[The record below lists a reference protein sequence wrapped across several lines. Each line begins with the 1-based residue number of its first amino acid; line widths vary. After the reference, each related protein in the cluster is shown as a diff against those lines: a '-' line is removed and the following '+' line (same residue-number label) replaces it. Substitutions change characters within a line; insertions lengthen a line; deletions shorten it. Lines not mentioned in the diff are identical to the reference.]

1 MNKVK
6 GRTRAQESTNAI
18 ERMYITMR
26 HLFNRGFYKPM
37 GLSGETLR
45 QALLQLRPEIY
56 GSITE
61 EKVEL
66 NGLKYVLERLPTG
79 IEQCRYINL
88 TSDEGYKKSH
98 FKPIIPPK
106 RRRNCYRIDEEQ
118 MNIEITR
125 GRSDIYDILTHL
137 TFLFIESGKISR
149 KVFIKDIGKTTRDWQ
164 KLEVVVRKK
173 KLTLLERENTLI
185 HVASILGRTFDET
198 LEVYKAFATKE
209 EPERFLDIV
218 YWLGKL
224 AIEEDMQGIK
234 RTITFSPILRE
245 RLGHHIHGEMWA
257 NHIKKTLKKH
267 HLLARPIHIIS
278 ANMHSV
284 MNSLYATQ
292 ALQKEIKTPNHFS
305 LFEELSNPE
314 NETLRD
320 TVKVYA
326 QQNGMISLND
336 TSGTNIDV
344 QIFDTAKID
353 FSKTAFITNASLPN
367 EEKPVLL
374 VMDYAFGEQ
383 AYETID
389 ELLKPYKEG
398 KDIRIHLKVI
408 SISIMGKA
416 GILEG
421 EKGDIMI
428 PTAHVFEGTADNYPF
443 RNELCKK
450 DFEGNGLKV
459 YEGTMITVLGTS
471 LQNKDILNFL
481 HESTWRAIGIEM
493 EGAHYQKAIQAA
505 SKIRKSISEEVKV
518 RYAYYAS
525 DNPLETGSTL
535 ASGGLGITGVK
546 PTYLIT
552 KKILEQIVNSKKY
565 E

>member
-1 MNKVK
+1 MSKIK

-37 GLSGETLR
+37 GISGETLR

-56 GSITE
+56 GSVAE

-66 NGLKYVLERLPTG
+66 NGLRYVLERLPTG
-79 IEQCRYINL
+79 IEECRYINL

-98 FKPIIPPK
+98 LKPIIPPK
-106 RRRNCYRIDEEQ
+106 RKRNCYRIDEEQ
-118 MNIEITR
+118 MNVEITR

-137 TFLFIESGKISR
+137 TFLFIESGKICK
-149 KVFIKDIGKTTRDWQ
+149 KVFIKEIGKTTRDWQ
-164 KLEVVVRKK
+164 KLETSVRKK
-173 KLTLLERENTLI
+173 KLTLAERENAII
-185 HVASILGRTFDET
+185 HTASLLGRTFDET
-198 LEVYKAFATKE
+198 LEAYKSFATKE
-209 EPERFLDIV
+209 EPEQFLHSI

-224 AIEEDMQGIK
+224 AIEEETQGIK
-234 RTITFSPILRE
+234 RTITFSPILQE

-257 NHIKKTLKKH
+257 NHIKKTLKKND
-267 HLLARPIHIIS
+267 LLSRPLHIIS

-284 MNSLYATQ
+284 MNSIYAAQ
-292 ALQKEIKTPNHFS
+292 ALPKAGNATNHFS
-305 LFEELSNPE
+305 PFEELSNPE
-314 NETLRD
+314 NNELRN
-320 TVKVYA
+320 TVKTFA
-326 QQNGMISLND
+326 RKHGMISLD
-336 TSGTNIDV
+336 DISGTNIDV
-344 QIFDTAKID
+344 QLFDTAKID
-353 FSKTAFITNASLPN
+353 FSKTAFHPDNSLPDT
-367 EEKPVLL
+367 EKPVLV

-398 KDIRIHLKVI
+398 KNKRTYLNVV
-408 SISIMGKA
+408 SVSIMGKA
-416 GILEG
+416 GILDG

-443 RNELCKK
+443 KNELNKF
-450 DFEGNGLKV
+450 DFEGNGLRV

-471 LQNKDILNFL
+471 LQNKDILGFF
-481 HESTWRAIGIEM
+481 HDSTWRAIGIEM

-505 SKIRKSISEEVKV
+505 SKIRKSISENVQV

-535 ASGGLGITGVK
+535 ASGGLGVTGVK

-552 KKILEQIVNSKKY
+552 RKILEQILNSH
-565 E
+565 